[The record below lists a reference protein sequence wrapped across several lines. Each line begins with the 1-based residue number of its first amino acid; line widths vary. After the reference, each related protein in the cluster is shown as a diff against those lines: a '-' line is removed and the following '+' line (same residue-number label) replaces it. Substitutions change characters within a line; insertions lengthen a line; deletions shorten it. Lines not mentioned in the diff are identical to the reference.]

1 VQGKLVSTEGV
12 KTRAEGLAVAR
23 AYPTPFELLRGR
35 LDGVVLVSDEE
46 MERAVAKLFYAVRQ
60 VAELAGAAS
69 TAAAYKLGFKNLKT
83 VVMLTGSNIQP
94 SQLAEILSK
103 HT

>member
-1 VQGKLVSTEGV
+1 MSYREASPDVD
-12 KTRAEGLAVAR
+12 LAQACLPR
-23 AYPTPFELLRGR
+23 RISSR
-35 LDGVVLVSDEE
+35 K
-46 MERAVAKLFYAVRQ
+46 ERAVAKLFYAVRQ